1 MISSEDGHTAPP
13 PIITDVAA
21 TQILVDH
28 DRRAYLEPFM
38 RGDCSTTEAA
48 EALGVPVKDMAY
60 RVQRMLR
67 LGLVRA
73 TGEQRR
79 AGRPVR
85 RYRAPPS
92 FFVPFAAL
100 PEVDLAE
107 MFEVMV
113 QPLQTGLLRGL
124 AHAVTDTTWDVRDWG
139 YTFELNDKGHISV
152 IPLAKPGEPADGI
165 FERILQADAPPVYL
179 GYVPLRLDFARAK
192 ELQHE
197 LIELVQRY
205 QSEQGAG
212 TYWVGVGLAPVN

>member
-1 MISSEDGHTAPP
+1 MNSSEDGSTRPP

-21 TQILVDH
+21 TQILMDH

-38 RGDCSTTEAA
+38 RGECSTTEAA

-67 LGLVRA
+67 LGLLHA

-85 RYRAPPS
+85 RYRAPAR

-100 PEVDLAE
+100 REVDLME
-107 MFEVMV
+107 MFDVII

-124 AHAVTDTTWDVRDWG
+124 ARAVTDTAWDVHDWG
-139 YTFELNDKGHISV
+139 YTFELNEKGHISV
-152 IPLAKPGEPADGI
+152 VPLAKPGEPAEGI

-179 GYVPLRLDFARAK
+179 GYVPLRLDFPKAK
-192 ELQHE
+192 ELQRE
-197 LIELVQRY
+197 LIALVQRY
-205 QSEQGAG
+205 QGERGGG
-212 TYWVGVGLAPVN
+212 TYWIGVGLAPVT